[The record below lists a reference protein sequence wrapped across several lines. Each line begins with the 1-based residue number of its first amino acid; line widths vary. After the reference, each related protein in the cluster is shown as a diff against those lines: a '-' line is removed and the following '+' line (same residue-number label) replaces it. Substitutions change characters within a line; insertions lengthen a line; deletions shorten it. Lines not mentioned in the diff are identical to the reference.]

1 MSKTTVDELKTLY
14 VKLGGNIADV
24 ANLQTDAELIDKIED
39 LDLTAGRLPE
49 VTTDDNGDILS
60 VVEGAWAKDNKLN
73 RFFNEA
79 LKRVALNAYTFSHT
93 LNGVTFTIRPQRCG
107 TVVIFKVSIKGTAT
121 GNGTYEFEDD
131 LILDLRP
138 AYSINPEYYDSNG
151 KKAAVEITN
160 GIEPIYIECSNGGT
174 WDVEDTLFEIPF
186 DISSIPWR

>member
-1 MSKTTVDELKTLY
+1 MSTTVDELKTLY

-39 LDLTAGRLPE
+39 LDLTAGRLPD
-49 VTTDDNGDILS
+49 VTSTDNGDILS
-60 VVEGAWAKDNKLN
+60 VVEGEWAKDNKLN

-79 LKRVALNAYTFSHT
+79 LKRVALNEYTFSHT
-93 LNGVTFTIRPQRCG
+93 LNGVTFIIRPQRCG

-131 LILDLRP
+131 LISDLRP

-151 KKAAVEITN
+151 KKATIDISNGVER
-160 GIEPIYIECSNGGT
+160 IYIECTDGGT
-174 WDVEDTLFEIPF
+174 WDVEDTLLEIPF
-186 DISSIPWR
+186 GIDRIKWS